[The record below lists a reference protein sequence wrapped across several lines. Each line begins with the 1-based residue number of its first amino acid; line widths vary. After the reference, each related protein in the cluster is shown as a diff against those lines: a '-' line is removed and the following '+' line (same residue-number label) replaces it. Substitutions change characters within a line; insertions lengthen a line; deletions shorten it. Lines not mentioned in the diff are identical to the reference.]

1 MGAEKAKE
9 EMTEQLNSLTDEE
22 KYVVTC
28 WTGAL
33 AHKVNHVIDHNI
45 SLEKYSHDMKLLD
58 SAISKGCI
66 PIELTLRFNAV

>member
-33 AHKVNHVIDHNI
+33 AHKVNHVIDHNL
-45 SLEKYSHDMKLLD
+45 SLEKYSQDMKL
-58 SAISKGCI
+58 
-66 PIELTLRFNAV
+66 